1 MAIGVMRV
9 LLWNCNNGLSK
20 QSQLSYFHS
29 FAPDLAIIPELK
41 QDNINL
47 LSPSSSI
54 WVTNNHNNSRP
65 KGLRVLGFN
74 NVTLTKLPADDEME
88 IFLPI
93 NVQFKNH
100 SFSLLAVWN
109 FYWASKQGR
118 FKGLKG
124 EDALEYSAL
133 RHYLPLLKQPLLIAG
148 DWNLGPTFAQ
158 DAFLKICSMVEEYG
172 LKSLYHQIYDLD
184 ESETQHNTFKST
196 RKTFHHLDQVFGCF
210 FFQQAIQ
217 SIEIPDFD
225 EVVLSDHAPVCSV
238 FKF

>member
-1 MAIGVMRV
+1 
-9 LLWNCNNGLSK
+9 
-20 QSQLSYFHS
+20 
-29 FAPDLAIIPELK
+29 
-41 QDNINL
+41 
-47 LSPSSSI
+47 
-54 WVTNNHNNSRP
+54 
-65 KGLRVLGFN
+65 
-74 NVTLTKLPADDEME
+74 ME

-118 FKGLKG
+118 FRGLKG

-158 DAFLKICSMVEEYG
+158 DAFLKICGMVEEYG
-172 LKSLYHQIYDLD
+172 LKSLYHQIFDLV
-184 ESETQHNTFKST
+184 ESETRHYTFKST
-196 RKTFHHLDQVFGCF
+196 RKTFHHLDQVFGCS

-238 FKF
+238 FKFWDK

>member
-65 KGLRVLGFN
+65 KGLGVLGFN

-88 IFLPI
+88 IFL
-93 NVQFKNH
+93 H
-100 SFSLLAVWN
+100 ES
-109 FYWASKQGR
+109 
-118 FKGLKG
+118 
-124 EDALEYSAL
+124 
-133 RHYLPLLKQPLLIAG
+133 
-148 DWNLGPTFAQ
+148 
-158 DAFLKICSMVEEYG
+158 
-172 LKSLYHQIYDLD
+172 DL
-184 ESETQHNTFKST
+184 
-196 RKTFHHLDQVFGCF
+196 
-210 FFQQAIQ
+210 
-217 SIEIPDFD
+217 
-225 EVVLSDHAPVCSV
+225 
-238 FKF
+238 